1 VPRTGRTDPERSFA
15 STSESAALLVDEIFP
30 EQLPRQ
36 WVLGVPYPL
45 RFLFTS
51 RSAVM
56 GGVLDIVHRC
66 IALQLIEKAADSH

>member
-1 VPRTGRTDPERSFA
+1 MPGSGEIDPERSFG

-45 RFLFTS
+45 RFLFAS

-56 GGVLDIVHRC
+56 GGVLGIAHCC
-66 IALQLIEKAADSH
+66 IALQLIEKAADSR